1 VKRAEGLIALHL
13 AAWGTTSG
21 CMGSVTSRPPRRG
34 PERASC
40 VAADWVLGRWVFVPV
55 FVDAFYGGMIVID
68 LLTYPM
74 FSL

>member
-1 VKRAEGLIALHL
+1 
-13 AAWGTTSG
+13 
-21 CMGSVTSRPPRRG
+21 MGSVTSRPPRRG

-55 FVDAFYGGMIVID
+55 FVTAFYGGMIVKD

-74 FSL
+74 LSF